1 MFWKLIEDLLLSL
14 HPVNAC
20 ECAIS
25 SSLHESTV
33 NSMTLQMS
41 MWDLPPRSSLETHT
55 FGPVTLFYLCIVTG
69 AHIVYSR

>member
-55 FGPVTLFYLCIVTG
+55 FGPVFMPRFMI
-69 AHIVYSR
+69 AIF